1 MLDIRY
7 IHRYAVLATGPGP
20 NSGRG
25 PVRARAVIGG
35 VAGGNGGRRQQQR
48 RQRWRGRPGCRR
60 RGRVGQEAA
69 AATRPRVAAPAAGRG
84 GSSGTRDGQG
94 ALHTRARLRLPTSGE
109 ETMRNA
115 ERGVEDDVEEM

>member
-1 MLDIRY
+1 MKARVWAVPATAFALNGITQGIR
-7 IHRYAVLATGPGP
+7 HLMNAFVPADGHVTV
-20 NSGRG
+20 SE
-25 PVRARAVIGG
+25 
-35 VAGGNGGRRQQQR
+35 
-48 RQRWRGRPGCRR
+48 
-60 RGRVGQEAA
+60 EAA